1 MRSFSPKSLTAIRG
15 MAAPQRL
22 EKKDGF
28 GRPFCLPLLFTFF
41 VNGFAYAQSPVYR
54 CGNEYTNQVTSD
66 KAGACKLVSAVTVT
80 VIPAPQSVRGVP
92 ATVPTISTTSTSHEQ
107 KKKDAD
113 ARWILETELKKL
125 EARQTDLKTEYNQG
139 APEKQ
144 GAESRNH
151 QKYLDRIAQL
161 KDSLSRNAEDIAG
174 LRRELERLSVNR

>member
-1 MRSFSPKSLTAIRG
+1 MRSISPKSVTAIRG
-15 MAAPQRL
+15 MQAPQRL
-22 EKKDGF
+22 KKKDGLR
-28 GRPFCLPLLFTFF
+28 RPFCLPLFITFF
-41 VNGFAYAQSPVYR
+41 ISGFAYAQSPVYR

-92 ATVPTISTTSTSHEQ
+92 ATVSTTSTSQEQ

>member
-1 MRSFSPKSLTAIRG
+1 MRSFSPKSVTAIRG

-22 EKKDGF
+22 EKKDGLR
-28 GRPFCLPLLFTFF
+28 RPFCFPLLFTFF
-41 VNGFAYAQSPVYR
+41 ISGFAYAQSPVYR

-92 ATVPTISTTSTSHEQ
+92 ATVPTTSTSQEQ

-125 EARQTDLKTEYNQG
+125 EARQTDLQTEYNQG

>member
-1 MRSFSPKSLTAIRG
+1 MRSISPKSVTAIRG
-15 MAAPQRL
+15 MAAPHRL
-22 EKKDGF
+22 EKKDGL
-28 GRPFCLPLLFTFF
+28 RCPFCLPLLFTFF
-41 VNGFAYAQSPVYR
+41 ISGFAYAQSPVYR

-80 VIPAPQSVRGVP
+80 VIPAPQSVRGVS
-92 ATVPTISTTSTSHEQ
+92 ATVPTTSTSQEQ

>member
-1 MRSFSPKSLTAIRG
+1 MRSFSPKSVTAIRG
-15 MAAPQRL
+15 MAAPKRL
-22 EKKDGF
+22 EKKDGLR
-28 GRPFCLPLLFTFF
+28 RPFYLSLFVTFLL
-41 VNGFAYAQSPVYR
+41 GSFAYAQSPVYR
-54 CGNEYTNQVTSD
+54 CGNEYTNQVASD

-92 ATVPTISTTSTSHEQ
+92 ATVPTTSTSHEQ

-125 EARQTDLKTEYNQG
+125 EARQTDLKTEYKQG

>member
-15 MAAPQRL
+15 MQAPQRL
-22 EKKDGF
+22 EKKDGL
-28 GRPFCLPLLFTFF
+28 GRPFCLSLFLTLLL
-41 VNGFAYAQSPVYR
+41 GSLAHGQSNVYR
-54 CGNEYTNQVTSD
+54 CGNEYTNQVSSD
-66 KAGACKLVSAVTVT
+66 TAATCKLVSAASVT
-80 VIPAPQSVRGVP
+80 VIPAPQSVRTLAAAVP
-92 ATVPTISTTSTSHEQ
+92 ATATSQEQ

-125 EARQTDLKTEYNQG
+125 EVRQADLQTEYNHG

-144 GAESRNH
+144 GAESRNY
-151 QKYLDRIAQL
+151 QKYVDRIAQL

>member
-1 MRSFSPKSLTAIRG
+1 MRSISPKSVTAIRG

-22 EKKDGF
+22 EKKDRLR
-28 GRPFCLPLLFTFF
+28 RPFCLPLFFTFF
-41 VNGFAYAQSPVYR
+41 LGSFAYAQSAVYR

-92 ATVPTISTTSTSHEQ
+92 ATVSTTSTSQEQ

-125 EARQTDLKTEYNQG
+125 EVRQADLKTEYNQG

>member
-92 ATVPTISTTSTSHEQ
+92 ATVSTTLTSQEQ

>member
-1 MRSFSPKSLTAIRG
+1 
-15 MAAPQRL
+15 MAALQRL
-22 EKKDGF
+22 EKKDGLR
-28 GRPFCLPLLFTFF
+28 RPFCLPLLFTFF
-41 VNGFAYAQSPVYR
+41 VSGFAYAQSPVYR

-66 KAGACKLVSAVTVT
+66 KAGACKLVSAVAVT

-92 ATVPTISTTSTSHEQ
+92 ATVPTTSTTSTSQEQ

-125 EARQTDLKTEYNQG
+125 EVRQADLQTEYNQG

-151 QKYLDRIAQL
+151 QKYLDRTAQL

>member
-1 MRSFSPKSLTAIRG
+1 M
-15 MAAPQRL
+15 
-22 EKKDGF
+22 
-28 GRPFCLPLLFTFF
+28 
-41 VNGFAYAQSPVYR
+41 YR

-66 KAGACKLVSAVTVT
+66 QAGACKLVSAVTVT

-92 ATVPTISTTSTSHEQ
+92 ATVSMTPTSQEQ

-125 EARQTDLKTEYNQG
+125 EVRQADLKTEYNQG

>member
-1 MRSFSPKSLTAIRG
+1 MRSFSPKSVTAIRG
-15 MAAPQRL
+15 MQAPQRL
-22 EKKDGF
+22 EKKDGLR
-28 GRPFCLPLLFTFF
+28 RPFCLPFFITFF
-41 VNGFAYAQSPVYR
+41 ISGFAYAQSPVYR

-92 ATVPTISTTSTSHEQ
+92 AMTQTTSTSQEQ

>member
-1 MRSFSPKSLTAIRG
+1 MRSFSPKSVTAIRG
-15 MAAPQRL
+15 MQAPQRL
-22 EKKDGF
+22 GKKDGLR
-28 GRPFCLPLLFTFF
+28 RPFCLPLFITFF
-41 VNGFAYAQSPVYR
+41 ISGFAYAQSAVYR

-92 ATVPTISTTSTSHEQ
+92 ASTPTTSTSQEQ

-161 KDSLSRNAEDIAG
+161 KDNLSRNAEDIAG

>member
-1 MRSFSPKSLTAIRG
+1 MRSFSPKSVTAIRG
-15 MAAPQRL
+15 MAAPKRF
-22 EKKDGF
+22 EKKDGLR
-28 GRPFCLPLLFTFF
+28 RPFCLPLLFTFF
-41 VNGFAYAQSPVYR
+41 VNGFAYAQSQVYR

-66 KAGACKLVSAVTVT
+66 KASACKLVSAVTVT

-92 ATVPTISTTSTSHEQ
+92 ATVPTTSTSHEQ

-151 QKYLDRIAQL
+151 QKYLDRVAQV
-161 KDSLSRNAEDIAG
+161 KDNLSRNAEDIAG
-174 LRRELERLSVNR
+174 LRRELERLSVSR

>member
-1 MRSFSPKSLTAIRG
+1 

-92 ATVPTISTTSTSHEQ
+92 ATVPTTSTSHEQ

-144 GAESRNH
+144 GAESRNY

>member
-1 MRSFSPKSLTAIRG
+1 MRSFSPKSVTAIRG

-22 EKKDGF
+22 EKKDGLR
-28 GRPFCLPLLFTFF
+28 RPFCLPFLFTFF
-41 VNGFAYAQSPVYR
+41 VSGFAYAQSPVYR

-66 KAGACKLVSAVTVT
+66 KAGTCKLVSAVTVT
-80 VIPAPQSVRGVP
+80 VIPAPQSARGVP
-92 ATVPTISTTSTSHEQ
+92 ATVSTTSTSQEQ

>member
-1 MRSFSPKSLTAIRG
+1 MRSFSPKSVTAIRG

-92 ATVPTISTTSTSHEQ
+92 ATVPTTSTSQEQ

-113 ARWILETELKKL
+113 ARWILEMELKKL

>member
-1 MRSFSPKSLTAIRG
+1 
-15 MAAPQRL
+15 
-22 EKKDGF
+22 
-28 GRPFCLPLLFTFF
+28 
-41 VNGFAYAQSPVYR
+41 
-54 CGNEYTNQVTSD
+54 
-66 KAGACKLVSAVTVT
+66 
-80 VIPAPQSVRGVP
+80 VP
-92 ATVPTISTTSTSHEQ
+92 ATVSTTSTSQEQ

>member
-1 MRSFSPKSLTAIRG
+1 MRSFSPKSVTAIRG

-92 ATVPTISTTSTSHEQ
+92 ATVPTTLSNQEQ

-139 APEKQ
+139 TPEKQ

>member
-1 MRSFSPKSLTAIRG
+1 MRSISPKSVTAIRG
-15 MAAPQRL
+15 MAALQRL
-22 EKKDGF
+22 EKKDGLR
-28 GRPFCLPLLFTFF
+28 RPFCLPLLFTFF
-41 VNGFAYAQSPVYR
+41 VSGFACAQSPVYR

-66 KAGACKLVSAVTVT
+66 KAGTCKLVSAVTVT
-80 VIPAPQSVRGVP
+80 VIPAPQSARGVP
-92 ATVPTISTTSTSHEQ
+92 ATVSTTSTSQEQ

>member
-1 MRSFSPKSLTAIRG
+1 MRSISSKSVTAIRG

-22 EKKDGF
+22 EKKDGLR
-28 GRPFCLPLLFTFF
+28 RPFCLPLLFTFLF
-41 VNGFAYAQSPVYR
+41 VSFAYAQSPVYR

-92 ATVPTISTTSTSHEQ
+92 ATVSTTLTSQEQ

-161 KDSLSRNAEDIAG
+161 KDSLNRNAEDIAG

>member
-1 MRSFSPKSLTAIRG
+1 MRSFSPKSVTAIRG
-15 MAAPQRL
+15 MQAPQRL
-22 EKKDGF
+22 EKKDGLR
-28 GRPFCLPLLFTFF
+28 RPFCLLLLFTFLF
-41 VNGFAYAQSPVYR
+41 GGFAYAQSPVYR

-92 ATVPTISTTSTSHEQ
+92 ATVPTTSTSHEQ

-151 QKYLDRIAQL
+151 QKYLDRVAQV
-161 KDSLSRNAEDIAG
+161 KDNLSRNAEDIAG
-174 LRRELERLSVNR
+174 LRRELERLSVSR

>member
-1 MRSFSPKSLTAIRG
+1 
-15 MAAPQRL
+15 
-22 EKKDGF
+22 
-28 GRPFCLPLLFTFF
+28 
-41 VNGFAYAQSPVYR
+41 
-54 CGNEYTNQVTSD
+54 
-66 KAGACKLVSAVTVT
+66 VTVT

-92 ATVPTISTTSTSHEQ
+92 ATVSTTSTSQEQ

-161 KDSLSRNAEDIAG
+161 KDNLSRNAEDIAG

>member
-1 MRSFSPKSLTAIRG
+1 MRSISPKSLTAIRG
-15 MAAPQRL
+15 MQAPQRL
-22 EKKDGF
+22 EKKDGLR
-28 GRPFCLPLLFTFF
+28 RPFCLPLLFTFLF
-41 VNGFAYAQSPVYR
+41 GGFAYAQSPVYR
-54 CGNEYTNQVTSD
+54 CGNEYTNQVASD
-66 KAGACKLVSAVTVT
+66 KAAACKLVSAVTVT

-92 ATVPTISTTSTSHEQ
+92 ATVPTTSTTSSSQEQ

-125 EARQTDLKTEYNQG
+125 EARQADLQTEYNQG

>member
-1 MRSFSPKSLTAIRG
+1 MRSISPKSVTAIRG
-15 MAAPQRL
+15 MAALQRL
-22 EKKDGF
+22 EKKDGLR
-28 GRPFCLPLLFTFF
+28 RPFCLPLFITFCIS
-41 VNGFAYAQSPVYR
+41 GFAYAQSPVYR

-92 ATVPTISTTSTSHEQ
+92 AMTQTTSTSQEQ

-125 EARQTDLKTEYNQG
+125 EARQTDLQTEYNQG

-144 GAESRNH
+144 GVESRNH

>member
-1 MRSFSPKSLTAIRG
+1 

-41 VNGFAYAQSPVYR
+41 LSGFAYAQSAVYR

-92 ATVPTISTTSTSHEQ
+92 ATVPTTLSNQEQ

>member
-15 MAAPQRL
+15 MQAPQRL
-22 EKKDGF
+22 EKKDGLR
-28 GRPFCLPLLFTFF
+28 RPFCLPLLFTFLF
-41 VNGFAYAQSPVYR
+41 GGFAYAQSPVYR

-92 ATVPTISTTSTSHEQ
+92 ATVPTTSTSHEQ

-151 QKYLDRIAQL
+151 QKYLDRVAQV
-161 KDSLSRNAEDIAG
+161 KDNLSRNAEDIAG